1 MLLLITCC
9 LVGCSGCDSKF
20 INPRIS
26 LWQQDKIPYGTW
38 YAYNSLFTYFP
49 EADDIYVLKELPAHG
64 IGQSSADWEELIQ
77 TEDSTL
83 QENAIG
89 MEDST
94 KSESIQPA
102 LYIIISPRFLPTDT
116 EKEDLLRFVR
126 NGNHLVI
133 AAIDFDVF
141 FLDSL
146 GVQKV
151 YDQPTISSPDTVL
164 FTLRASTHDKYQTYG
179 YPGEKIP
186 YHFTVDSS
194 SGWEILGTVQSGA
207 PNCIRMQLD
216 AGSITLHANPLQLTN
231 FFLLHKNNHR
241 YWSNLL
247 SGLPDNYSS
256 IMWDDYFRS
265 PRNETANFSSL
276 GVFMK
281 YPSLKWTLYTVLLLL
296 AFLLFSEMKRRRK
309 IIPILTPPENSSLD
323 FVKTIGRLYYQHKD
337 NSDLAIKMEAH
348 LMEFIRQHYHI
359 QGKLPE
365 DQLVKQLSLKSGVAP
380 ELLNSLFYE
389 FRMIEE
395 HGAVSDED
403 LMRMNDLIEQF
414 HIKRS

>member
-1 MLLLITCC
+1 MKINGLDKIMLLLITCC
-9 LVGCSGCDSKF
+9 LVGCAGCDSKF

-26 LWQQDKIPYGTW
+26 LWHQDKIPYGTW

-49 EADDIYVLKELPAHG
+49 EAEDIFIIKESPDIG
-64 IGQSSADWEELIQ
+64 IGGSSVDWEESTETNDSAV
-77 TEDSTL
+77 TEDL
-83 QENAIG
+83 LPE
-89 MEDST
+89 
-94 KSESIQPA
+94 
-102 LYIIISPRFLPTDT
+102 LYLVVSPRFLPTDA

-126 NGNHLVI
+126 KGNHLVI
-133 AAIDFDVF
+133 AALDFDGS

-146 GVQKV
+146 GVQRV
-151 YDQPTISSPDTVL
+151 YDQPMISSPDTVL
-164 FTLRASTHDKYQTYG
+164 YTLRASALETYQTYG
-179 YPGEKIP
+179 YPGEIIP

-194 SGWEILGTVQSGA
+194 LGWEILGTVQTGA

-216 AGSITLHANPLQLTN
+216 SGSITLHSNPLQLTN

-241 YWSNLL
+241 YWSDLL
-247 SGLPDNYSS
+247 SGLPRSYSF
-256 IMWDDYFRS
+256 IWWDDYFRT
-265 PRNETANFSSL
+265 PKTETDNFSSM

-281 YPSLKWTLYTVLLLL
+281 YPALKWALYTILLLL
-296 AFLLFSEMKRRRK
+296 VVLLFSEIKRRRK
-309 IIPILTPPENSSLD
+309 IIPVLTPPENSSLD

-359 QGKLPE
+359 QGNLPE
-365 DQLVKQLSLKSGVAP
+365 DQLVRQLSLKSGVAP

-403 LMRMNDLIEQF
+403 LLRMNDLIEQF